1 MGTVVFAKVMK
12 NDKTAVAIEKRIAGL
27 ALAILLAGPILKH
40 VTVRAEDQRGERV
53 LAVDHGAADPAVSPD
68 GAHIAASI
76 LGKIWILPSSGG
88 DARQISTGISWDT
101 HPAWSPDGQFLAYSH
116 ELPSGTDL
124 VIENLATG
132 TSTIAYH
139 SDQQIGAM
147 QFTPAGD
154 EIFFVLQTDQLDA
167 HIWRIPVSGGK
178 PTAITET
185 RDWHEWTF
193 ALSPDAK
200 EVLLASGRYG
210 GANLYRLD
218 LAARQSTRLSNTPWN
233 QSSVAWSRDGN
244 TFYYIETANA
254 TDNIMA
260 MASSGG
266 SARRIF
272 SSPYDD
278 KELAL
283 APDGRA
289 AVLCAGRKL
298 YRLNLESGSI
308 DPIRFEARFVLPA
321 QSRPDMVVTHARV
334 WDGTGAQPVDDAT
347 IEIRNGRIESVQPGQ
362 NSPSISSGVTVFD
375 ASGKTV
381 LPALMDNHYHFWDAF
396 QGPELLK
403 HGIAYIRDPGAPLS
417 LSMNFKEAIA
427 MGLFPGPDI
436 YSAGPLIDG
445 LGSYHPMV
453 AVGIDDP
460 AAAATL
466 VHAFKAQGVSLLK
479 VYFMLKPEVLC
490 AVIQEAHKVGLP
502 VTGHIGVH
510 TSWGRAIDCGID
522 GVNHIRVWAD
532 FLPLDEQPQGE
543 NESLDAE
550 KNMIPR
556 MQADWHEID
565 PNSDRVTAL
574 IEKMANAHVGFD
586 PTLSIQTISDPMRK
600 VLSLDQFAAAQQ
612 SYQRMAEFVARA
624 QKMGVFL
631 LAGTDDGSLFDEIED
646 YSKAGLPNT
655 AILEAATANGARW
668 LKMDTDFG
676 TIAPGRRADLIIVD
690 GDPLKDIQDTRK
702 IDVVIKDGRIV
713 FRK

>member
-1 MGTVVFAKVMK
+1 MTMSRIFWTVA
-12 NDKTAVAIEKRIAGL
+12 AAIVL
-27 ALAILLAGPILKH
+27 
-40 VTVRAEDQRGERV
+40 VTVAAPSHPVSGQSQPGARI
-53 LAVDHGAADPAVSPD
+53 LTVDHGAADPAVSPD
-68 GAHIAASI
+68 GKRIAASI
-76 LGKIWILPSSGG
+76 LGKIWILPATGG
-88 DARQISTGISWDT
+88 EAEQISTGISWDT

-124 VIENLATG
+124 VVENLATA
-132 TSTIAYH
+132 TSTIIYH
-139 SDQQIGAM
+139 ADQQIGAM
-147 QFTPAGD
+147 EFTPGGD
-154 EIFFVLQTDQLDA
+154 QVFFVLQADQLDA
-167 HIWRIPVSGGK
+167 HLWRVPVSGGS

-185 RDWHEWTF
+185 HDWHEWTF

-200 EVLLASGRYG
+200 GLLLASGRYG
-210 GANLYRLD
+210 GANLYRLE
-218 LAARQSTRLSNTPWN
+218 LQGRQATRLSNTPWN
-233 QSSVAWSRDGN
+233 QSSVAWSRDGA
-244 TFYYIETANA
+244 TFYYIQTENA
-254 TDNIMA
+254 IDSIMA
-260 MASSGG
+260 MPSSGG
-266 SARRIF
+266 SPRRIF

-283 APDGRA
+283 APDGKT

-308 DPIRFEARFVLPA
+308 SPLPFEARFVLPP
-321 QSRPDMVVTHARV
+321 QSPADMLITHARL
-334 WDGTGAQPVDDAT
+334 WDGTGAPPINDAT
-347 IEIRNGRIESVQPGQ
+347 IEIRNGKVQSVEPGQ
-362 NSPSISSGVTVFD
+362 AASSAPNGATVFD
-375 ASGKTV
+375 AGGKTV

-403 HGIAYIRDPGAPLS
+403 HGITYIRDPGAPLS
-417 LSMNFKEAIA
+417 LSMNFKEAIS

-453 AVGIDDP
+453 SVALDDP

-466 VHAFKAQGVSLLK
+466 VRAFKAQGVSLLK

-490 AVIQEAHKVGLP
+490 AVVQEAHKVGLP

-550 KNMIPR
+550 KNLIPR

-565 PNSDRVTAL
+565 PDSERVTAL
-574 IEKMANAHVGFD
+574 IEKMASSHVGFD

-600 VLSLDQFAAAQQ
+600 MLSLEQFEVAQQ
-612 SYQRMAEFVARA
+612 SYQRMSEFVARA

-646 YSKAGLPNT
+646 YAKAGLPNT
-655 AILEAATANGARW
+655 AIMEAVTENGAKW
-668 LKMDTDFG
+668 LKMDSDFG
-676 TIAPGRRADLIIVD
+676 TVTPGRRADLIIVD
-690 GDPLKDIQDTRK
+690 GDPLKDIKDTRK
-702 IDVVIKDGRIV
+702 IDVVVKDGRIV